1 MPISFQEEFLIEGL
15 KFQIHQSKSGVANN
29 RKEIVSILTQAKQYK
44 EDRIVV
50 RQIER
55 RHFSQVTFLSRNSGD
70 FLSRVKDNELP
81 EEEVLDQLIKILEA
95 F

>member
-15 KFQIHQSKSGVANN
+15 KFQIHQSINGVANN
-29 RKEIVSILTQAKQYK
+29 QQEMISILTQAKQYR

-50 RQIER
+50 REIKR

-81 EEEVLDQLIKILEA
+81 EKDILEQLVRILEA